1 MTCDKCSKETDNLL
15 ELIRDDDE
23 NQMLCHNCWGYEDAR
38 GDFEYEKLKEE
49 NND

>member
-1 MTCDKCSKETDNLL
+1 MICEKCGKGTDHLI

-38 GDFEYEKLKEE
+38 ADYEYERGKEE
-49 NND
+49 GL